1 MNIYLSYFKLRLNV
15 ALQYRFSAIAGILT
29 QFFWGAM
36 LIMIY
41 DAYYRN
47 NIPIS
52 MELTALVSYIWLGQA
67 FFLFTRF
74 SSADSDI
81 SESIITG
88 GVAYEFTKPV
98 SIYGIWFSRL
108 VANKVAG
115 TLLRFLPIILVS
127 VFLPAPYNLT
137 APASLGAFV
146 LFLITLILGSLLTVG
161 IAMLIYVIMFYTTS
175 SRGLFNVYAVIA
187 EFFAGS
193 VIPIPFMPEFLQK
206 ICYLLPFRLSFD
218 LPFRLYVGNISIEEG
233 IVSVLIQI
241 VWLAIIIFAGSR
253 LINRASKKLVIHGG

>member
-1 MNIYLSYFKLRLNV
+1 MNIYLSYFKLRFNV

-29 QFFWGAM
+29 QFFWGMM

-52 MELTALVSYIWLGQA
+52 MDLDSLISYIWLGQS
-67 FFLFTRF
+67 FFLLTRF
-74 SSADSDI
+74 SCADSDI

-108 VANKVAG
+108 CANKVAG
-115 TLLRFLPIILVS
+115 TILRCLPIILVS
-127 VFLPAPYNLT
+127 IFLPSPYNLSV
-137 APASLGAFV
+137 PASFMSFILFLLTLVLGA
-146 LFLITLILGSLLTVG
+146 LLTVG

-193 VIPIPFMPEFLQK
+193 VIPIPLMPEFLQK

-218 LPFRLYVGNISIEEG
+218 LPFRIYTGNISVSEG
-233 IVSVLIQI
+233 IVSVIIQL
-241 VWLAIIIFAGSR
+241 VWLAVIVFCGSR
-253 LINRASKKLVIHGG
+253 LINRSAKKLVIHGG

>member
-1 MNIYLSYFKLRLNV
+1 MNIYLSYFKLRFNV
-15 ALQYRFSAIAGILT
+15 ALQYRFSTIAGILT

-52 MELTALVSYIWLGQA
+52 MDLDSLISYVWLGQA
-67 FFLFTRF
+67 FFLLTRF
-74 SSADSDI
+74 SCADSDI

-108 VANKVAG
+108 CANKVAG
-115 TLLRFLPIILVS
+115 TILRCLPIFLVTTFLPS
-127 VFLPAPYNLT
+127 PYNLS
-137 APASLGAFV
+137 APRTLGAFV
-146 LFLITLILGSLLTVG
+146 LFMITLILGALLTVG

-175 SRGLFNVYAVIA
+175 SKGLFNVYAVIA

-218 LPFRLYVGNISIEEG
+218 LPFRIYTGNISINEG
-233 IVSVLIQI
+233 IISVLIQLF
-241 VWLAIIIFAGSR
+241 WLAIIVFVGSR
-253 LINRASKKLVIHGG
+253 LINRLAKKLVIHGG